1 MLREEANLNKPQYAC
16 LPCVAPQV
24 FMGRTYAGAREDMS
38 DVVGT
43 SSSFSAEGGAVYEGD
58 GYHLRTG
65 GDGGPGES
73 AAF

>member
-1 MLREEANLNKPQYAC
+1 MVCTAL
-16 LPCVAPQV
+16 QV

-43 SSSFSAEGGAVYEGD
+43 SSPFSAEGGAVYEGE

-65 GDGGPGES
+65 GDGAPGEG
-73 AAF
+73 AI